1 MKNLFDEL
9 SYSVSKLTTQK
20 YSTSFSL
27 GILALK
33 PSIRISIYSIYGFVR
48 LADEIVDSFHDYD
61 KVKLLNRL
69 KQETEIALSEKI
81 SLNPILQSFQETV
94 RKYSIDTMLID
105 QFLHSM
111 EMDLQQIDYNSELYK
126 EYIFGSAEVVG
137 LMCLQVFTNGNK
149 SKFEELK
156 PYAMKL
162 GSAFQKINFLRDLK
176 DDYRFLGRTYFPNID
191 MNIFDN
197 KVKSEIEKEIEQEFK
212 EALIGDDISLRD
224 YFVYRNG
231 NKIGKYNQRRLK
243 LQNGERL
250 RFSLQGNEV
259 VLRDSNR
266 NVVTR
271 GELIFDKKY
280 NYLKTIKITDNT
292 FYDPQITES
301 WLVLK
306 TVHNLKPDQENNDF
320 IYGLIIGTAIG
331 N

>member
-1 MKNLFDEL
+1 MKQLFDEL
-9 SYSVSKLTTQK
+9 SYSVSKITTQK

-33 PSIRISIYSIYGFVR
+33 PSIRMAIYAIYGYVR

-69 KQETEIALSEKI
+69 KVETEIALLEKI
-81 SLNPILQSFQETV
+81 SLNPILQAFQETV
-94 RKYSIDTMLID
+94 HKYSIDTTLID
-105 QFLHSM
+105 KFLHSM

-149 SKFEELK
+149 NKFDELK

-176 DDYRFLGRTYFPNID
+176 DDYRVLGRTYFPNID

-212 EALIGDDISLRD
+212 EALIGIKRLPNSSIFGVYLAYKYYWALFQKIKRKSSKEILNNRVRIPNSEKAYVAFKSYLR
-224 YFVYRNG
+224 Y
-231 NKIGKYNQRRLK
+231 
-243 LQNGERL
+243 
-250 RFSLQGNEV
+250 
-259 VLRDSNR
+259 
-266 NVVTR
+266 
-271 GELIFDKKY
+271 
-280 NYLKTIKITDNT
+280 KTA
-292 FYDPQITES
+292 
-301 WLVLK
+301 LL
-306 TVHNLKPDQENNDF
+306 
-320 IYGLIIGTAIG
+320 
-331 N
+331 